1 MEKINITIGTD
12 GSVELDLAGFSGGK
26 CKDATKIIEQ
36 LLGNDITERT
46 LTSEFYVTEE
56 VNQEEKLSGS

>member
-12 GSVELDLAGFSGGK
+12 GSVDLQLAGFTGGK
-26 CKDATKIIEQ
+26 CKDATKLIEQ
-36 LLGNDITERT
+36 LLGNNITERT

-56 VNQEEKLSGS
+56 IKQDEKLSGS

>member
-12 GSVELDLAGFSGGK
+12 GSVDLQLAGFKGGK
-26 CKDATKIIEQ
+26 CKDATKLIEQ

-56 VNQEEKLSGS
+56 IKQDEKLSGS

>member
-12 GSVELDLAGFSGGK
+12 GSVELDLAGFTGGK

-56 VNQEEKLSGS
+56 IKQEEKISGS

>member
-1 MEKINITIGTD
+1 MEKINIIIGTD
-12 GSVELDLAGFSGGK
+12 GSVELDLAGFTGGK

-46 LTSEFYVTEE
+46 LTSEFYVTDE
-56 VNQEEKLSGS
+56 VKQEEKISGS

>member
-12 GSVELDLAGFSGGK
+12 GSVDLQLAGFTGGK
-26 CKDATKIIEQ
+26 CKDATKLIEQ

-56 VNQEEKLSGS
+56 IKQDEKLSGS